1 MLGNM
6 SVVVKG
12 EKDQLVLS
20 GIEGYSYDVVIEKA
34 NPGWSA
40 IAKDKSEVAAR
51 DSALTRGRAVE
62 RLLRHTIHDERALA
76 GIMTEVDRA
85 LADCPE

>member
-1 MLGNM
+1 M
-6 SVVVKG
+6 SIVCTG
-12 EKDQLVLS
+12 EKGRFVLQ
-20 GIEGYSYDVVIEKA
+20 GIDGYSSEVVLERA

-40 IAKDKSEVAAR
+40 EAKPESGVVAR

-62 RLLRHTIHDERALA
+62 RLLRHKILDERQLA
-76 GIMTEVDRA
+76 GIMTEVDQA